1 MRRILTGS
9 FARYCLGGALGFAV
23 DAGTVLLLQHSG
35 LNPFVSRAA
44 AIILAL
50 TVTWAYH
57 RNVTF
62 RPSGRGYLA
71 ELGRYYTS
79 NAVGAGVNYGIY
91 SLWLIVFAPKNLLV
105 PLAVASLVALAFN
118 YLMARL
124 FVFRIT

>member
-23 DAGTVLLLQHSG
+23 DAGTVLLLKHSG
-35 LNPFVSRAA
+35 LNPFASRAVS
-44 AIILAL
+44 IILAL
-50 TVTWAYH
+50 AVTWAYH

-62 RPSGRGYLA
+62 RPSGRGFLA

-91 SLWLIVFAPKNLLV
+91 SLWLVVFAPKNLLV
-105 PLAVASLVALAFN
+105 PLAAASLVALAFN
-118 YLMARL
+118 YLMARR
-124 FVFRIT
+124 FIFRVK